1 MLLSEFMEF
10 IYDRDK
16 EECNEALQISV
27 DDGETYLNLQLN
39 DQKWEALK
47 WLRQFLDG
55 DLELNNNIRF
65 ALKESESLDGHVI
78 EFRGK
83 KYKLLKVK

>member
-10 IYDRDK
+10 IYNNNK
-16 EECNEALQISV
+16 EECNEALQVSV

-39 DQKWEALK
+39 NQKWEVLR

-65 ALKESESLDGHVI
+65 VPKEFESLDGHVI
-78 EFRGK
+78 QFQGK
-83 KYKLLKVK
+83 KYKLLEVK